1 MKKWILCFLLAAWT
15 ATPALAF
22 VQSGHLPKTQQNG
35 AGSTEERTTPIRHYE
50 ELPSS
55 APGAAAVVTPIYPV
69 AGPGVLN
76 DDPARPVPEPGTMA
90 LASMGLLALGAAAR
104 RRRHS

>member
-1 MKKWILCFLLAAWT
+1 MKKWVLCLLLAAWT

-22 VQSGHLPKTQQNG
+22 VQSGHLPKAQQNG
-35 AGSTEERTTPIRHYE
+35 ASSTEGRTPARHYE

-55 APGAAAVVTPIYPV
+55 GAGSAITPAPLYPV
-69 AGPGVLN
+69 AGPGVQT